1 MQSKSAVFSR
11 THFFIDRK
19 FQGRYMVSFFI
30 PMIILLLFMIFT
42 LYFASVT
49 IIDTTTQIIKKDIEN
64 RVSLELQDQAEP
76 SVEQYKASLTGVNE
90 YIRTFSSNKEFKQT
104 VLSSLLWVFGVGMIL
119 VMVQIVLLTIF
130 FSHKIAGPVYRFEKV
145 CHNMISGCYTDQIH
159 LRKGDEMQNLAV
171 LMNEMI
177 RKTGERMKS
186 LKDASSN
193 EEKEEIFKKIQ
204 INP

>member
-42 LYFASVT
+42 LYFASVI

-64 RVSLELQDQAEP
+64 RVSLELQDQTEP
-76 SVEQYKASLTGVNE
+76 SVEQYKASLTGINE

-145 CHNMISGCYTDQIH
+145 CHNMISGNYTDQIH

-186 LKDASSN
+186 LNDASSN

-204 INP
+204 INS